1 MDDEQIVRE
10 LWGGMVGHLGY
21 EADFASDAVSSISI
35 RE

>member
-1 MDDEQIVRE
+1 MDYEQIVRE
-10 LWGGMVGHLGY
+10 LWGGMIGHLDY